1 MLFLT
6 GVVYQPSSNETEK
19 LVWPEN
25 FEHMLSAVYEKW
37 NGDFDL
43 LKNHNVGIKTLYIR
57 FLSVG
62 I

>member
-25 FEHMLSAVYEKW
+25 FELILSAVYTKW

>member
-1 MLFLT
+1 MRLKNF
-6 GVVYQPSSNETEK
+6 
-19 LVWPEN
+19 EN
-25 FEHMLSAVYEKW
+25 FEHILSAVYEKW